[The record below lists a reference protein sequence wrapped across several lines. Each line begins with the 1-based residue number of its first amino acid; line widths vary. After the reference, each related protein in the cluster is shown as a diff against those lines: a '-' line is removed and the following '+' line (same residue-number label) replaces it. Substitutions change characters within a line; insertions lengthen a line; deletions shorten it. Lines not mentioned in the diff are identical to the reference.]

1 MHEAVDLAV
10 LLFQI
15 TTGTGNKRGAFP
27 WCFTTK
33 KKTLLEGSPALTM
46 SFLRFQFLKVH
57 WLVVTAVVAGGHRY
71 FQEAAVKNQ
80 TLQQD
85 VGQTPEV
92 SSSSLYSSL
101 A

>member
-1 MHEAVDLAV
+1 LILPFSFFKLRLVLETKEAHFLGVSR
-10 LLFQI
+10 Q
-15 TTGTGNKRGAFP
+15 
-27 WCFTTK
+27 K